1 MRKVLE
7 YNVTPPDG
15 TIKTGNELV
24 KGVFKSIAGEKDFKV
39 DELVVKVNDVYSA
52 VKLKGSFNNI
62 GTNNVIQINRGTS

>member
-24 KGVFKSIAGEKDFKV
+24 KGVFKSIANEKDFKI
-39 DELVVKVNDVYSA
+39 DELVVKVNDVYS
-52 VKLKGSFNNI
+52 VVNLKGSFNNI
-62 GTNNVIQINRGTS
+62 GSNNVIQINK